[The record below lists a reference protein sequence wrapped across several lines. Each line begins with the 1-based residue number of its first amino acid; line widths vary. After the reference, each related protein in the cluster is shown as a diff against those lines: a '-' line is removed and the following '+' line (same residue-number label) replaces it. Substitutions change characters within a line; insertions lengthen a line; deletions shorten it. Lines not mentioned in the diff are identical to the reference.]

1 MVKKLL
7 NVIFLLIVGCSIG
20 SQGVYI
26 EEMSKKPALIVSGDT
41 LTVKTSNSIRNSA
54 LSIYSINVYVDQTK
68 KECYLSAE
76 QATGKEFKDTF
87 VIDLKSYKI
96 DDATAFEYYWIDPD
110 KKSNKLEIT
119 KVVN

>member
-1 MVKKLL
+1 MAKKLL

-26 EEMSKKPALIVSGDT
+26 DEMSKKPTIIVSGNT

-54 LSIYSINVYVDQTK
+54 LSIYSVYVSVDQNK

-87 VIDLKSYKI
+87 VIDLNSYKI
-96 DDATAFEYYWIDPD
+96 DDTTAFDFYWIDPD
-110 KKSNKLEIT
+110 KKSTKLEIT